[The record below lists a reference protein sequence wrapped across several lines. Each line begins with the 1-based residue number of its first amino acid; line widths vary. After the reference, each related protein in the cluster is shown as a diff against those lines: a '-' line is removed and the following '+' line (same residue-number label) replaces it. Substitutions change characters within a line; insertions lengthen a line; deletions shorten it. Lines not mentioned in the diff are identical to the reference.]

1 MNGQLKW
8 WLTTGT
14 TANAAKSQDR
24 GKAPEPPPAWSDFPR
39 DDQLGTVCNCV

>member
-24 GKAPEPPPAWSDFPR
+24 GKAPEPPRRGAISPEMTS
-39 DDQLGTVCNCV
+39 